1 MSEPKG
7 PWNQNKEK
15 GPHFFLGI
23 FLWLGLLVFVALLL
37 WSLFVLF
44 PHQSSS
50 GDDVYLEVVRLVG
63 ILALV
68 SSGLVYVQ
76 RIKFGE
82 VIRNI
87 SIWTGLA
94 SILLLGYAYRTEL
107 SHVFYRMTGEL
118 VPGQA
123 TVSGAN
129 ELMIAASADGH
140 FYINGR
146 ANGKRVRF
154 LIDTGASEIVLSP
167 GAAMRIG
174 VDLKTLRFTQQYQTA
189 NGIGFGANHWLKSFS
204 IGSFE
209 FSETKVSINQSEMSE
224 SLLGMSFLKM
234 LKSFEFRGD
243 KLYLRK

>member
-1 MSEPKG
+1 MSDPKG
-7 PWNQNKEK
+7 PWNQNEER
-15 GPHFFLGI
+15 GSHFSLGI
-23 FLWLGLLVFVALLL
+23 SLWLGLLVFVALLL

-44 PHQSSS
+44 PDQSSS
-50 GDDVYLEVVRLVG
+50 GDEVYLEVVRLVG

-94 SILLLGYAYRTEL
+94 SVLLLGYAYRPEL
-107 SHVFYRMTGEL
+107 SHVIYRMSGEL
-118 VPGQA
+118 IPGQA
-123 TVSGAN
+123 IVSGAN

-140 FYINGR
+140 FYVNGR

-167 GAAMRIG
+167 RAAERIG

-189 NGIGFGANHWLKSFS
+189 NGIGFGAAHWLKSFS

-209 FSETKVSINQSEMSE
+209 FSETKVSINLKCMSH
-224 SLLGMSFLKM
+224 FLVCR
-234 LKSFEFRGD
+234 F
-243 KLYLRK
+243 

>member
-1 MSEPKG
+1 MSEKKG
-7 PWNQNKEK
+7 PWNKNEGK
-15 GPHFFLGI
+15 GSHFCPGI
-23 FLWLGLLVFVALLL
+23 FLWLGLLFFVGLLL

-44 PHQSSS
+44 PDQSSS

-63 ILALV
+63 ILAFV

-94 SILLLGYAYRTEL
+94 SILLLGYAYRAEV
-107 SHVFYRMTGEL
+107 SHVVYRVSGEL
-118 VPGQA
+118 IPRRA

-146 ANGKRVRF
+146 ANGKRVR
-154 LIDTGASEIVLSP
+154 
-167 GAAMRIG
+167 
-174 VDLKTLRFTQQYQTA
+174 
-189 NGIGFGANHWLKSFS
+189 
-204 IGSFE
+204 
-209 FSETKVSINQSEMSE
+209 
-224 SLLGMSFLKM
+224 
-234 LKSFEFRGD
+234 
-243 KLYLRK
+243 